1 MCVLHWKGTA
11 LIQDELK
18 AFLAELQSAF
28 FAGDMATLLS
38 YFQMPLVVYSAAG
51 VTVLRNKAEFEKM
64 TQDYMAALGALSVAH
79 GRQTI
84 LSRDPVVNH
93 RQRVTVRTVDM
104 NEADQPVTSS
114 TVRYFLVLGELGYSV
129 EMLEY
134 LESPLPI
141 SDVEKIV
148 H

>member
-1 MCVLHWKGTA
+1 MHWKGTG

-28 FAGDMATLLS
+28 LAGNMANLLS

-51 VTVLRNKAEFEKM
+51 VTVLRDNAEFEKM
-64 TQDYMAALGALSVAH
+64 TQDYMTALGELSVTQA
-79 GRQTI
+79 RQTI
-84 LSRDPVVNH
+84 LSRDPVVNN
-93 RQRVTVRTVDM
+93 RQRVTVRTVDL
-104 NEADQPVTSS
+104 NEAGQPVTSS
-114 TVRYFLVLGELGYSV
+114 TVRFFLVLGELGYSV

-134 LESPLPI
+134 LEAPLPI